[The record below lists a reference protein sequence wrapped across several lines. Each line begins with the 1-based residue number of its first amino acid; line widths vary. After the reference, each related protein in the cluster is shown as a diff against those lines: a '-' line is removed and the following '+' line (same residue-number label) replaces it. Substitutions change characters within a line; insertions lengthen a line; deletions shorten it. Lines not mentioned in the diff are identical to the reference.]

1 LSTTDRNTSDGGPYV
16 SRDVCEAFR
25 REQRDANARTWQEI
39 RGLRRLVILLV
50 VGGQLF
56 TGGLNVAGVTY
67 WLEQHAALPHPSA
80 VEMVAAIRDEARQ
93 DLKDLRREMYELVL
107 SVSPRLVQPGPQA
120 RPNEGDAQ

>member
-1 LSTTDRNTSDGGPYV
+1 MSTTGRNTSDGSPYV

-25 REQRDANARTWQEI
+25 QEQRDANARTWQEI

-56 TGGLNVAGVTY
+56 TGGLNVAGITY

>member
-1 LSTTDRNTSDGGPYV
+1 MSTTDRNTSDGGPYV

-56 TGGLNVAGVTY
+56 TGGLNVAGITY

>member
-1 LSTTDRNTSDGGPYV
+1 LSTTDRNTPDGGPYV

-56 TGGLNVAGVTY
+56 SGGLNVAGVTY
-67 WLEQHAALPHPSA
+67 WLDQYAARPHAA
-80 VEMVAAIRDEARQ
+80 VTRMVTAARDEARQ
-93 DLKDLRREMYELVL
+93 DLKDLRREMYALVL
-107 SVSPRLVQPGPQA
+107 SVRSRYGELGPQSEL
-120 RPNEGDAQ
+120 NEGDAQ